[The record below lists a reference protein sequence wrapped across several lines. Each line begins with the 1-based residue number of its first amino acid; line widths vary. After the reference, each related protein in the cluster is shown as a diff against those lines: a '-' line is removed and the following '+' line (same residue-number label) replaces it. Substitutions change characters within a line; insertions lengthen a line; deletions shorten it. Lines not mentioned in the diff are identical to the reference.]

1 MKAMIFAAGLGTRL
15 RPLTDDRPK
24 ALVEVDGV
32 PVLQRVIMNLMRFG
46 FDDVVVNVHHFA
58 DKIERFLER
67 NGNFGIKITV
77 SDERKLLLDTGG
89 GIAAASGLLDG
100 DEPFLVHNVDIL
112 TDIDLGTLYCRH
124 CESGADATLL
134 TSDRTTSRY
143 LLFDRENRMKGWT
156 NVSTGEVLPHGLD
169 MDGLVKRAF
178 GGIHVISPSML
189 RPLCEYAPG
198 QPFSIVPFY
207 VSVCRDMLIKSYEP
221 DSEYYWFDIGR
232 HSTLA
237 AAADRLRSLR

>member
-1 MKAMIFAAGLGTRL
+1 MKAMVFAAGLGTRL

-32 PVLQRVIMNLMRFG
+32 PVLQRVIMNLIRFG
-46 FDDVVVNVHHFA
+46 FDDVVINVHHFA

-67 NGNFGIKITV
+67 NDNFGIDITV
-77 SDERKLLLDTGG
+77 SDERQLLLDTGG
-89 GIAAASGLLDG
+89 GIAAASESLAG

-112 TDIDLGTLYCRH
+112 TDLDLGKLYRSH

-134 TSDRTTSRY
+134 TSDRATSRY

-156 NVSTGEVLPHGLD
+156 NVSTGEVLPSGLD
-169 MDGLVKRAF
+169 VEGLVKRAF

-189 RPLCEYAPG
+189 KPLCAYAP
-198 QPFSIVPFY
+198 QRPFSIVPFY
-207 VSVCRDMLIKSYEP
+207 VSVCRDMFIKSYEP
-221 DSEYYWFDIGR
+221 DSDYFWFDIGR

-237 AAADRLRSLR
+237 AAVERLRQGK